1 MVGVETATLA
11 SLPSTRRAILVGLK
25 KRGEARAEDLATD
38 LGITASAV
46 RQHLGGLVANG
57 FVGHREQ
64 KGSPGRPKHLYSL
77 TTAAEA
83 LFPKSYSDLTNEVLA
98 IVEDEDPV
106 LLAKVFER
114 RRDRRI
120 ENAMLRLAAK
130 RTFEQRV
137 AELTAILD
145 EDGYLAQW
153 ERLDDGSY
161 RITEHNCAV
170 LGVAQRY
177 GQACSSEI
185 EFLRAVLPEATV
197 ERTSHIVAG
206 AHRCAYLVTLRRR
219 AGATAAA
226 GASRR
231 TRASGTRR

>member
-1 MVGVETATLA
+1 MTLA
-11 SLPSTRRAILVGLK
+11 GLPSTRRAILVSLK
-25 KRGEARAEDLATD
+25 KRGEARAEDLAGD
-38 LGITASAV
+38 LSITASAV

-57 FVGHREQ
+57 FVGHREL
-64 KGSPGRPKHLYSL
+64 KGGPGRPKHVYSL
-77 TTAAEA
+77 TPQAEA

-106 LLAKVFER
+106 LLARVFDR

-120 ENAMLRLAAK
+120 ENASLRLAGK
-130 RTFEQRV
+130 RTFADKV
-137 AELTAILD
+137 AEVTRILD
-145 EDGYLAQW
+145 EDGYLAEW
-153 ERLDDGSY
+153 GRLDDGSY

-185 EFLRAVLPEATV
+185 EFLRSVLPEATI

-206 AHRCAYLVTLRRR
+206 AHRCAYVVTPLPKRRGR
-219 AGATAAA
+219 A
-226 GASRR
+226 RY
-231 TRASGTRR
+231 